1 MLQILLP
8 SDFSENAKAAA
19 MYAIHLFSR
28 TKCKFYVLHSIAVP
42 TSPMIN
48 LSSKLEDTLRE
59 QAQRELTAVIKELK
73 EICVE
78 PQCEIH
84 TILSNEQ
91 LHVAVER
98 AVIQYSIDF
107 VVMGT
112 KGATA
117 AKRILW
123 GSNTVKTIRKMNA
136 CPLLIVPDKYEFN
149 DLKQIAFPSDFNR
162 FYNYKELKPII
173 QLAKLHDSTIRVVHI
188 DEEDHL
194 SDLQIYN
201 KTILDDLFMKIKH
214 SFHWLTD
221 EHKKRV
227 EINHFVED
235 KEIDMLAMV
244 RYNHGFM
251 ESILNEPV
259 IKRIGFH
266 PIVPFLVIPD

>member
-1 MLQILLP
+1 MLRILLP
-8 SDFSENAKAAA
+8 SDFSENARAAA
-19 MYAIHLFSR
+19 MYAVHLFSK
-28 TKCKFYVLHSIAVP
+28 TATEFIILHSIAMP
-42 TSPMIN
+42 ASPMIN
-48 LSSKLEDTLRE
+48 LSRKLEDTLRE
-59 QAQRELTAVIKELK
+59 QANRELSLMISEL
-73 EICVE
+73 EEACSE
-78 PQCEIH
+78 PDSKISSMISMELLPI
-84 TILSNEQ
+84 
-91 LHVAVER
+91 AVER

-136 CPLLIVPDKYEFN
+136 CPLLIVPDKYEF
-149 DLKQIAFPSDFNR
+149 DGLTQIAFPSDFNR
-162 FYNYKELKPII
+162 FFNYKELKPII
-173 QLAKLHDSTIRVVHI
+173 QLANLHEATIRIVHI
-188 DEEDHL
+188 DEEDYL

-221 EHKKRV
+221 DHKKRV
-227 EINHFVED
+227 EINQFVED
-235 KEIDMLAMV
+235 KDIDLLAMV

-251 ESILNEPV
+251 EAILNEPV

-266 PIVPFLVIPD
+266 PTVPFLVIPD

>member
-1 MLQILLP
+1 MLRILLP

-19 MYAIHLFSR
+19 MYAIHLFSK
-28 TKCKFYVLHSIAVP
+28 TPCEFIVLHSIAMP

-59 QAQRELTAVIKELK
+59 QANRELDSLLKEL
-73 EICVE
+73 E
-78 PQCEIH
+78 PLCDNADCKLSSMLTTELL
-84 TILSNEQ
+84 TI
-91 LHVAVER
+91 AVER
-98 AVIQYSIDF
+98 AVIEYSIDY

-123 GSNTVKTIRKMNA
+123 GSNTVKTIRKMRA
-136 CPLLIVPDKYEFN
+136 CPLLIIPNNYRYS
-149 DLKQIAFPSDFNR
+149 DLKQIAFPTDYRR
-162 FYNYKELKPII
+162 FFNYKELKPII
-173 QLAKLHDSTIRVVHI
+173 QLAKLHDAIIRIVHI

-201 KTILDDLFMKIKH
+201 KTMLDDLFLNIKH

-221 EHKKRV
+221 DHNKRI
-227 EINHFVED
+227 EINQFVD
-235 KEIDMLAMV
+235 DMSIDLLAMV
-244 RYNHGFM
+244 RYDHGFM